1 MKKMTWVCATFEAKD
16 KKNELKAQELLSSI
30 LVDAGGVAVA
40 HDFVSVL
47 CFEEAGEAVEAAV
60 VAQWKVQRSQSKS
73 EAKARIGIHIGDLS
87 TALELVFV
95 TNGNQIIF
103 TQEID
108 IATNG
113 MIDAR
118 LLGNFKLSDSEP
130 VRQLWLSTD
139 SRPKIDARPVRLNE
153 QR

>member
-1 MKKMTWVCATFEAKD
+1 VKKMTWVCATFEAQD

-47 CFEEAGEAVEAAV
+47 CFGEAVEAVEAAV
-60 VAQWKVQRSQSKS
+60 VAQWKVQRSQS

-113 MIDAR
+113 MLDAR
-118 LLGNFKLSDSEP
+118 LLGNFKLSDFEP

>member
-1 MKKMTWVCATFEAKD
+1 VKKMTWVCTTFEAQD
-16 KKNELKAQELLSSI
+16 KKNELEAQELLSSI

-47 CFEEAGEAVEAAV
+47 CFVEAAEAVEAAV
-60 VAQWKVQRSQSKS
+60 VAQWKFQRSQS

-113 MIDAR
+113 MLDAR

-139 SRPKIDARPVRLNE
+139 SRPKVDARPVRLNE

>member
-1 MKKMTWVCATFEAKD
+1 MKKMTWVCTTFEAQD
-16 KKNELKAQELLSSI
+16 KKNELEAQELLSSI

-47 CFEEAGEAVEAAV
+47 CFVEAAEAVEAAV
-60 VAQWKVQRSQSKS
+60 VAQWKFQRSQS

-113 MIDAR
+113 MLDAR

-139 SRPKIDARPVRLNE
+139 SRPKVDARPVRLNE

>member
-1 MKKMTWVCATFEAKD
+1 M
-16 KKNELKAQELLSSI
+16 
-30 LVDAGGVAVA
+30 
-40 HDFVSVL
+40 SVL
-47 CFEEAGEAVEAAV
+47 CFVEAAEAVEAAV
-60 VAQWKVQRSQSKS
+60 VAQWKFQRSQS

-113 MIDAR
+113 MLDAR

-139 SRPKIDARPVRLNE
+139 SRPKVDARPVRLNE

>member
-1 MKKMTWVCATFEAKD
+1 MKKMTWVCATFEAED
-16 KKNELKAQELLSSI
+16 KKNELEAQELLSS
-30 LVDAGGVAVA
+30 LLMDAGGVAVA
-40 HDFVSVL
+40 HDCVLVL
-47 CFEEAGEAVEAAV
+47 CFVEALEAMEAAV
-60 VAQWKVQRSQSKS
+60 VAQWKFQRSQS

-103 TQEID
+103 TEEID

-113 MIDAR
+113 MLDAR

-139 SRPKIDARPVRLNE
+139 SRPKIDARPVRLHE

>member
-1 MKKMTWVCATFEAKD
+1 
-16 KKNELKAQELLSSI
+16 
-30 LVDAGGVAVA
+30 
-40 HDFVSVL
+40 
-47 CFEEAGEAVEAAV
+47 
-60 VAQWKVQRSQSKS
+60 
-73 EAKARIGIHIGDLS
+73 
-87 TALELVFV
+87 LVFV

-113 MIDAR
+113 MLDAR

-139 SRPKIDARPVRLNE
+139 SRPKIDARPVRLHE

>member
-1 MKKMTWVCATFEAKD
+1 MTWVCTTFEAQD
-16 KKNELKAQELLSSI
+16 KKNELEAQELLSSI

-47 CFEEAGEAVEAAV
+47 CFVEAAEAVEAAV
-60 VAQWKVQRSQSKS
+60 VAQWKFQRSQS

-113 MIDAR
+113 MLDAR

-139 SRPKIDARPVRLNE
+139 SRPKVDARPVRLNE